1 MPIIKDSYFLAYYLI
16 FQSYHPEDLEE
27 NPNPMPTAVESIL
40 KVFIMSL
47 GTFGDIW
54 NALDDTE
61 HAFRGKVTA
70 WQHIDSLFKIGKY

>member
-1 MPIIKDSYFLAYYLI
+1 
-16 FQSYHPEDLEE
+16 
-27 NPNPMPTAVESIL
+27 MPTAVESIL